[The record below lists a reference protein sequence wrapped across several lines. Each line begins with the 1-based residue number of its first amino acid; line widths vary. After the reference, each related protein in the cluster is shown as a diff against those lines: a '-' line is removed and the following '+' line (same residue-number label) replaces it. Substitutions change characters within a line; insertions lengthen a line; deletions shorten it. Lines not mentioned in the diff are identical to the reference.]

1 MKTKI
6 LIIAVFTVIGFNTLF
21 SSIGVGYS
29 PIQPLSTLTS
39 VTELT
44 GNGIPN
50 NYAIEQN
57 YPNPFNPSTIIRYGL
72 PYESNVKLEIYN
84 ITGRKVQ
91 SVINKEQ
98 NAGYYQVDI
107 SFNNMASGIY
117 FYVIDAKQINGEGKF
132 REAKK
137 MLLVK

>member
-1 MKTKI
+1 MQPNIEKI
-6 LIIAVFTVIGFNTLF
+6 FIDNIFFI
-21 SSIGVGYS
+21 
-29 PIQPLSTLTS
+29 LT
-39 VTELT
+39 
-44 GNGIPN
+44 
-50 NYAIEQN
+50 
-57 YPNPFNPSTIIRYGL
+57 NPFNPSTVIRYGL
-72 PYESNVKLEIYN
+72 PYESNVKLEIYD